1 MTQFSMLGSVRNAC
15 GGVPA
20 KANAVQF
27 EGTGTYNGA
36 NASFRVCV
44 QDNGE
49 GKKAS
54 GPDQFH
60 LTCLAGCNYT
70 ASGALGG
77 GNFQVV
83 QE

>member
-20 KANAVQF
+20 KSNAVQF

-36 NASFRVCV
+36 SATFRVCV

-60 LTCLAGCNYT
+60 LTCLAGCSYT
-70 ASGALGG
+70 ASGPLGG